1 MKGLVLSG
9 GTGTR
14 LQPFSLSMPK
24 QLIPV
29 ANRPVLSYILFAL
42 RTVGITEAGIITGD
56 EGLARIPAGL
66 RGDTPP
72 SLELTYIRQAVP
84 LGLAHAVQTARPFLG
99 DDDFIMVLG
108 DNIFDRDLSEGVEI
122 FKCTKADALLYLTP
136 VADPCRYGIAEVKD
150 GRIISLVEKPA
161 MPRSN
166 LAIMGIYLLSS
177 KIFAAIA
184 RTRPSARGE
193 LEITD
198 ALQELLCMG
207 GKIVP
212 CLYDGW
218 WLDVGKAED
227 VLAANRRILDLLR
240 AAEKGRMPAWTDV
253 ALAAD
258 GCAVASSAVVT
269 NSTLRGPL
277 IIGEG
282 CRISNAVLGPYCSIG
297 RSSEVSD
304 ARLEDCI
311 LCEQVVVRNLK
322 PLLRR
327 SIIGEK
333 AVISGRRGEE
343 KEVSLLLGSASEIII

>member
-14 LQPFSLSMPK
+14 LQPFTLSMPK

-29 ANRPVLSYILFAL
+29 ANRPVLSYILYAL
-42 RTVGITEAGIITGD
+42 RAVGITEAGIITGD
-56 EGLARIPAGL
+56 EGLARIPTGL
-66 RGDTPP
+66 RGETPP

-108 DNIFDRDLSEGVEI
+108 DNLFDRDLSEGMEI

-136 VADPCRYGIAEVKD
+136 VADPYRYGIAEVKD
-150 GRIISLVEKPA
+150 GRIISLVEKPTT
-161 MPRSN
+161 PRSN

-198 ALQELLCMG
+198 ALQELLSMG

-227 VLAANRRILDLLR
+227 VLAANRKVLDLLQ
-240 AAEKGRMPAWTDV
+240 
-253 ALAAD
+253 AAD
-258 GCAVASSAVVT
+258 SCAVAPSAIVT

-282 CRISNAVLGPYCSIG
+282 CRISNAILGPYCSIG

-311 LCEQVVVRNLK
+311 LCEQVVVRNLRS
-322 PLLRR
+322 LLRR

-333 AVISGRRGEE
+333 AAISGRDGEE
-343 KEVSLLLGSASEIII
+343 KEVNLLLGAASELILRGASDDGIISAVLA